1 MWPYFTVKTKMRK
14 SESSNYPDDDGK
26 APMISSRI
34 RLTALE
40 GNRMKL
46 DGGAMFGNA
55 AKALWSRWMPSDD
68 HNMIPIGSRALLIET
83 GRHAVLFETG
93 AGAYLS
99 PDMKDRFRMAE
110 PRHVLLDSLA
120 HAGLSHEDITHVILS
135 HLHFDHAGGL
145 LSEWEEGR
153 APELLFPH
161 AEFYVGK
168 DNFERSGRPH
178 LRDKASFIP
187 GLTRLL
193 EDSGRLKLLQDKDVL
208 VLDEVRIEF
217 AESRGHTPGMM
228 LSHIKTPK
236 QALFFAGDVA
246 PAHAWVHLPITMGY
260 DRFPEGL
267 IDEKTRFFQ
276 RVLDEDAWIF
286 YPHDPVYAA
295 SKLSYDEASNKY
307 TPRDLIPDLRPLN
320 LL

>member
-1 MWPYFTVKTKMRK
+1 MWPYFTAGTKIRK
-14 SESSNYPDDDGK
+14 NRSSHYPDGDGSI
-26 APMISSRI
+26 PMNSSPPRF
-34 RLTALE
+34 TALE

-68 HNMIPIGSRALLIET
+68 RNMIPIGSRALLIET

-110 PRHVLLDSLA
+110 TRHVLLDSLA
-120 HAGLSHEDITHVILS
+120 HAGLSHADITHVILS

-145 LSEWEEGR
+145 LSEWEECR
-153 APELLFPH
+153 AAELLFPN

-168 DNFERSGRPH
+168 DNFERSDRPH

-193 EDSGRLKLLQDKDVL
+193 EDTGRLTLIHDREVL
-208 VLDEVRIEF
+208 DLDEVRIEF
-217 AESRGHTPGMM
+217 VESRGHTPGMM
-228 LSHIKTPK
+228 LSHIQTPE

-246 PAHAWVHLPITMGY
+246 PAHPWVHLPITMGY

-267 IDEKTRFFQ
+267 IDEKIRFFQ
-276 RVLDEDAWIF
+276 RVLDEDAWVF
-286 YPHDPVYAA
+286 YPHDPDYAA
-295 SKLSYDEASNKY
+295 SKLSYDKASHKY
-307 TPRDLIPDLRPLN
+307 APRDLIKDLCSLN
-320 LL
+320 SI

>member
-1 MWPYFTVKTKMRK
+1 MRK
-14 SESSNYPDDDGK
+14 NESLNYPDDSGK
-26 APMISSRI
+26 APMMSSRI

-83 GRHAVLFETG
+83 GHHAILFETV
-93 AGAYLS
+93 AVAYLS
-99 PDMKDRFRMAE
+99 PYMKDRFRMAE
-110 PRHVLLDSLA
+110 TRHVLLDSLA
-120 HAGLSHEDITHVILS
+120 YAGLSHEDITHVILS

-153 APELLFPH
+153 ELELLFPN

-168 DNFERSGRPH
+168 DNFERSGQPH

-187 GLTRLL
+187 GLPRLL
-193 EDSGRLKLLQDKDVL
+193 DDSGRLKLIQDKDVL

-217 AESRGHTPGMM
+217 VESRGHTPGMM
-228 LSHIKTPK
+228 LSYIQTPAE
-236 QALFFAGDVA
+236 ALFFAGDVA

-260 DRFPEGL
+260 DRFPECL
-267 IDEKTRFFQ
+267 IDEKIRFSE
-276 RVLDEDAWIF
+276 RVLDENAWVF
-286 YPHDPVYAA
+286 YPHDLVYAA
-295 SKLSYDEASNKY
+295 SKLSYDKAPHKY
-307 TPRDLIPDLRPLN
+307 APLDLIPDLHPLN

>member
-1 MWPYFTVKTKMRK
+1 MFTPPV
-14 SESSNYPDDDGK
+14 SP
-26 APMISSRI
+26 SRI
-34 RLTALE
+34 RFTALE

-68 HNMIPIGSRALLIET
+68 CNMIPIGSRALLIET
-83 GRHAVLFETG
+83 GRHAILFETG
-93 AGAYLS
+93 AGAYLA

-110 PRHVLLDSLA
+110 TRHVLLDSLA
-120 HAGLSHEDITHVILS
+120 HAGLSHGDITHVILS

-153 APELLFPH
+153 AAGLLFPN

-168 DNFERSGRPH
+168 DNFHRSGCPH
-178 LRDKASFIP
+178 LRDRASFIP

-193 EDSGRLKLLQDKDVL
+193 EDTGRLTLIHDREVL
-208 VLDEVRIEF
+208 DLDEVRIEF

-228 LSHIKTPK
+228 LSHIQTPDHT
-236 QALFFAGDVA
+236 LFFAGDVA
-246 PAHAWVHLPITMGY
+246 PAHPWVHLPITMGY

-267 IDEKTRFFQ
+267 IDEKIHFFQ
-276 RVLDEDAWIF
+276 RVLDENAWVF
-286 YPHDPVYAA
+286 YPHDPDYAA
-295 SKLSYDEASNKY
+295 SKLSYDKASHKY
-307 TPRDLIPDLRPLN
+307 APRDLIKDLCSLN
-320 LL
+320 SI